1 MGVVFDICV
10 RMGLYCNEILMFNIG
25 RAERKGELS
34 YLAALGGEN
43 TSAPYFKQCFF
54 QREGVLPPRQ
64 SNTTPPSA
72 KTEITSILFYVL
84 NFASTIKFKM

>member
-54 QREGVLPPRQ
+54 RGGGGKYYPPDSQTPRLPVPRE
-64 SNTTPPSA
+64 
-72 KTEITSILFYVL
+72 K
-84 NFASTIKFKM
+84 